1 MAPTRYTAVESRFVR
16 KQIAEGSYDDVD
28 HRQYVDDLVAI
39 DRYVRTPP
47 RSFGAAMHFGVVRN
61 RHPGAYDIIQEELDW
76 EGYEERKRRE
86 AERRAERQAALPQN
100 DDETTIERRTET
112 EAALERNDEETA
124 VERREWARVAE
135 SFEPR

>member
-1 MAPTRYTAVESRFVR
+1 MAPTRYTEVESRLVR

-28 HRQYVDDLVAI
+28 HRQYVDDLVAL

-47 RSFGAAMHFGVVRN
+47 RSFGAAMHFGVIRN
-61 RHPGAYDIIQEELDW
+61 RHPGAYDIVQEELDP
-76 EGYEERKRRE
+76 EGYEQRKRRE
-86 AERRAERQAALPQN
+86 VERRAEM
-100 DDETTIERRTET
+100 
-112 EAALERNDEETA
+112 EAALERSDEETA